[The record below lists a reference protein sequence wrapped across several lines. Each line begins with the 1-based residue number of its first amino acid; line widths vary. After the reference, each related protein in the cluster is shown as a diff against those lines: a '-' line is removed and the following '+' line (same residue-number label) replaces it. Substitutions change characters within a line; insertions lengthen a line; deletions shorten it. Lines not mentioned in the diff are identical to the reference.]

1 VTIHVAVRA
10 IQEPQS
16 LLAAALDAVPAPV
29 AVLDEAGTILVV
41 NESWRQFLRPLRVA
55 IPSDGIGISYLKA
68 GILAAVDPR
77 HVFDLRSALKQLL
90 RGSLDR
96 FQRSVRM
103 RTDDAKRWYQVSAV
117 RAAMDGESR
126 IVVTHTDISAIQ
138 NAHATIKDLSR
149 RLLSAQDEERQRIAL
164 DLHDST
170 AQQLVAIGLHMMALR
185 RTLPQDADAQHTL
198 DQMER
203 AIEEAQKEIRAFS
216 YLLNPPCLD
225 EDGLKITLTQ
235 FIDGFCRRTGLRA
248 TMQIENQVDD
258 FTPEVQ
264 RTVLRIVQEALAN
277 VHRHACATEVRVI
290 VETTHDTLL
299 LSVVDNGRGLAAD
312 GGDASRVHRPGL
324 GLAGMRTR
332 LRQFGGVLKIATGSE
347 GTTVSGAVP
356 LSECREEL
364 PLLHPSFRDVR
375 VLPRRFPGNCAV
387 HGGEPVASL

>member
-1 VTIHVAVRA
+1 MTIHVAVRA

-126 IVVTHTDISAIQ
+126 IVVTHTDISAIK

-149 RLLSAQDEERQRIAL
+149 R
-164 DLHDST
+164 
-170 AQQLVAIGLHMMALR
+170 
-185 RTLPQDADAQHTL
+185 
-198 DQMER
+198 
-203 AIEEAQKEIRAFS
+203 
-216 YLLNPPCLD
+216 
-225 EDGLKITLTQ
+225 
-235 FIDGFCRRTGLRA
+235 
-248 TMQIENQVDD
+248 
-258 FTPEVQ
+258 
-264 RTVLRIVQEALAN
+264 
-277 VHRHACATEVRVI
+277 
-290 VETTHDTLL
+290 
-299 LSVVDNGRGLAAD
+299 
-312 GGDASRVHRPGL
+312 
-324 GLAGMRTR
+324 
-332 LRQFGGVLKIATGSE
+332 
-347 GTTVSGAVP
+347 
-356 LSECREEL
+356 
-364 PLLHPSFRDVR
+364 
-375 VLPRRFPGNCAV
+375 
-387 HGGEPVASL
+387 